1 MKWTC
6 ERCGLQRDDRRG
18 SGCNGV
24 QGQAH
29 EWEET
34 WWVIEKQKRNNW
46 QNWVNSPDGKEWQNE
61 FGKIKKTILDT
72 VENVQKQCVQ
82 VIEKEKENYDKT
94 LFEIKSKTEE
104 YNKKGEGYNKIRN
117 ENILLN
123 ENIVP
128 LNYGIK
134 KRLIIA
140 GIGFG
145 AILIIFKNIPIAIV
159 FLSSIIIIPGIFMIR
174 KNILNSKKIDLNNTT
189 LNNLANELDKDNKE
203 LNQWNYNLQE
213 AWKNYLKEI
222 DKKYEAG
229 IEGIIQKSKQ
239 MIQENNQ
246 KNNVTKD
253 KYSFA
258 EFELDFNQNDFSID
272 YNIRKKIIN
281 DDVFKEKYLKN
292 YIDFS

>member
-34 WWVIEKQKRNNW
+34 WWVIEKQKRNKW
-46 QNWVNSPDGKEWQNE
+46 QIWLNSSDSKEWRNE
-61 FGKIKKTILDT
+61 FEKIRKTILDT

-94 LFEIKSKTEE
+94 LFEINSKTEE
-104 YNKKGEGYNKIRN
+104 YNKKVEVYNKIRN

-145 AILIIFKNIPIAIV
+145 AILIIFKNTPIAIV
-159 FLSSIIIIPGIFMIR
+159 FLSSIIIIPVIFRIY
-174 KNILNSKKIDLNNTT
+174 KNILNSIKIKKIISI
-189 LNNLANELDKDNKE
+189 LNNLANELDKNNKE
-203 LNQWNYNLQE
+203 INQYNYNLQDT
-213 AWKNYLKEI
+213 WKNYLKEI

-229 IEGIIQKSKQ
+229 IDGIIQKSKQ

-253 KYSFA
+253 KYSFK
-258 EFELDFNQNDFSID
+258 EFELNFNENDFSIA

-281 DDVFKEKYLKN
+281 DDEFKKKHLKN
-292 YIDFS
+292 YI